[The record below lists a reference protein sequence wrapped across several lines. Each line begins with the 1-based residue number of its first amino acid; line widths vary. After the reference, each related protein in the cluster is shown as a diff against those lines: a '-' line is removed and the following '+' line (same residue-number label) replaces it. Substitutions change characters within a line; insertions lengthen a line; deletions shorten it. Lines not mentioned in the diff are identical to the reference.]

1 MSAVA
6 DVRKNRT
13 TGDIAFACATGTA
26 KTELVA
32 LITARK
38 IRVIALVL
46 SAASAVNVTFQSAST
61 DISKVFTLSAT
72 DLIVVLPW
80 SPFGWF
86 DTAAGEAL
94 SYTPDGVV
102 ATTCT
107 VVYVK
112 I

>member
-6 DVRKNRT
+6 DVRKSLS
-13 TGDIAFACATGTA
+13 DIGFACATGTA

-32 LITARK
+32 LITSRK
-38 IRVIALVL
+38 IRVIALIL
-46 SAASAVNVTFQSAST
+46 SAAIAVNVTFQSAST

-72 DLIVVLPW
+72 DLIVVLPHN
-80 SPFGWF
+80 PFGWF
-86 DTAAGEAL
+86 QTAAGEAL

-107 VVYVK
+107 VVYAK